1 MKEIRK
7 LPASAGAQWL
17 LDTFSLYRRAPLQLA
32 RIGLTWLL
40 VSWVVTLLST
50 LIPGAAGMAVQLM
63 TLAISPIMFG
73 GMLYAVGEIDE
84 GRPGLASHLLQPI
97 RDHRVSHL
105 LVPLAI
111 QVLAVL
117 LLGALLFMMIGRE
130 GFTAFSEVMTKMEE
144 ISRSGQQIKPDDAA
158 ALVANLPAKRIAL
171 WMLLVFLSAVA
182 LSLAMFTQR
191 RLHRPPRRLRP
202 QHRACGQCRTAGPPA
217 VAPLRP
223 PGAAVFSPAGGK
235 TGIIGGTGSRPAPSC
250 PSRMSMKEIR
260 KLPAS
265 AGAQWLL
272 DTFSLYR
279 RAPLQL
285 ARIGLTWLLV
295 SWVVT
300 LLSTLIPGAA
310 GMAVQLM
317 TLAISPI
324 MFGGMLYAVGEI
336 DEGRPGLASHLL
348 QPIRDHRVSHLL
360 VPLAI
365 QVLAV
370 LLLGALLFMM
380 IGREG
385 FTAFSEVMTK
395 MEEISR
401 SGQQIK
407 PDDAAALVAN
417 LPAKRIALWM
427 LLVFLSAVALSLAMF
442 TQPALVV
449 FDKQSGMHALRLSL
463 QGCIENIGAMFVF
476 AVLGLIAAFCMY
488 ILFVI
493 VIQIAMLI
501 GGPLAAAFIAQLVL
515 TTVLMPLYV
524 GAVYAAWKQMFVHRG
539 SRAAPPIPTTPTS
552 SDVFHA

>member
-1 MKEIRK
+1 
-7 LPASAGAQWL
+7 
-17 LDTFSLYRRAPLQLA
+17 
-32 RIGLTWLL
+32 
-40 VSWVVTLLST
+40 
-50 LIPGAAGMAVQLM
+50 
-63 TLAISPIMFG
+63 
-73 GMLYAVGEIDE
+73 
-84 GRPGLASHLLQPI
+84 
-97 RDHRVSHL
+97 
-105 LVPLAI
+105 
-111 QVLAVL
+111 
-117 LLGALLFMMIGRE
+117 
-130 GFTAFSEVMTKMEE
+130 
-144 ISRSGQQIKPDDAA
+144 
-158 ALVANLPAKRIAL
+158 
-171 WMLLVFLSAVA
+171 
-182 LSLAMFTQR
+182 
-191 RLHRPPRRLRP
+191 
-202 QHRACGQCRTAGPPA
+202 
-217 VAPLRP
+217 
-223 PGAAVFSPAGGK
+223 
-235 TGIIGGTGSRPAPSC
+235 
-250 PSRMSMKEIR
+250 MKEIR

-463 QGCIENIGAMFVF
+463 QGCIENIGAMIVF

-552 SDVFHA
+552 SDIFHA

>member
-1 MKEIRK
+1 M
-7 LPASAGAQWL
+7 
-17 LDTFSLYRRAPLQLA
+17 PLQLA
-32 RIGLTWLL
+32 RIGLAWLL

-84 GRPGLASHLLQPI
+84 GRPGLS
-97 RDHRVSHL
+97 
-105 LVPLAI
+105 
-111 QVLAVL
+111 
-117 LLGALLFMMIGRE
+117 
-130 GFTAFSEVMTKMEE
+130 
-144 ISRSGQQIKPDDAA
+144 
-158 ALVANLPAKRIAL
+158 
-171 WMLLVFLSAVA
+171 
-182 LSLAMFTQR
+182 
-191 RLHRPPRRLRP
+191 
-202 QHRACGQCRTAGPPA
+202 
-217 VAPLRP
+217 
-223 PGAAVFSPAGGK
+223 
-235 TGIIGGTGSRPAPSC
+235 
-250 PSRMSMKEIR
+250 
-260 KLPAS
+260 
-265 AGAQWLL
+265 
-272 DTFSLYR
+272 
-279 RAPLQL
+279 
-285 ARIGLTWLLV
+285 
-295 SWVVT
+295 
-300 LLSTLIPGAA
+300 
-310 GMAVQLM
+310 
-317 TLAISPI
+317 
-324 MFGGMLYAVGEI
+324 
-336 DEGRPGLASHLL
+336 SHLL

-463 QGCIENIGAMFVF
+463 QGCIENIGAMIVF
-476 AVLGLIAAFCMY
+476 AVLGLIAAFCIY

-515 TTVLMPLYV
+515 TTVLMPLHV

-539 SRAAPPIPTTPTS
+539 SRAAPPVPTTPAS
-552 SDVFHA
+552 SDIFHA